1 MAGPINF
8 IADLTPS
15 KDEWTI
21 KVRVIRLWKQ
31 PNFLQPELG
40 DNVELVLLDENV
52 LPKTNYVFVF
62 YS

>member
-1 MAGPINF
+1 MVGPVNF
-8 IADLTPS
+8 IVDLTPS
-15 KDEWTI
+15 KDKWTI

-52 LPKTNYVFVF
+52 LSKTIYVSIF

>member
-8 IADLTPS
+8 IADLTSS

-52 LPKTNYVFVF
+52 LSKTIYVSVF